1 VPLLPLSTAY
11 FREVTMAPGDILSL
25 VFAVLNS
32 LGLLP
37 IIQVVSVILAAISVA
52 RYFLSRS

>member
-1 VPLLPLSTAY
+1 
-11 FREVTMAPGDILSL
+11 MAPGDILSL